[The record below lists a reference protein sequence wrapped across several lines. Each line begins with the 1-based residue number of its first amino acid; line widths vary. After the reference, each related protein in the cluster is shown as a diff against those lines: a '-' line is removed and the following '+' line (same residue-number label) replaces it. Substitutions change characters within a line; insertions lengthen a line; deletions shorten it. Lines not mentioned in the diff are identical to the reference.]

1 MSDKVAARDRA
12 LRLEAQREA
21 ELQRQNER
29 AMEELSSIPFVQS
42 SPIDL
47 GVSESTMPRPAPRG
61 PVKYPQPSRTP
72 VPNSPIAPE
81 GQLGVGPGMPP
92 PEQSGIVDAFL
103 SLFKNGGQL
112 TGGGELNL
120 NPASVW
126 EHGSIFAPGQYEQS
140 VRARND
146 AGIAQADKLIAKMRA
161 NNAAHRTRLEQ
172 IAPPAQVIAT
182 RKMEKR

>member
-1 MSDKVAARDRA
+1 MSDKVAKRDRA

-21 ELQRQNER
+21 ELQRQNEA
-29 AMEELSSIPFVQS
+29 AMEALSSVPFVLS
-42 SPIDL
+42 SDIDL
-47 GVSESTMPRPAPRG
+47 GVSSATMPRPAPRG
-61 PVKYPQPSRTP
+61 PVKMPQPSRTP

-92 PEQSGIVDAFL
+92 PAQSGIVDAFL

-120 NPASVW
+120 NPSSIW
-126 EHGSIFAPGQYEQS
+126 EHGSIFAPGEYEQS

-161 NNAAHRTRLEQ
+161 NNAMHRNKLDQ

-182 RKMEKR
+182 RNMGRR

>member
-1 MSDKVAARDRA
+1 MSKFAADRDRA
-12 LRLEAQREA
+12 LRLEARREA
-21 ELQRQNER
+21 ELQRQNEA
-29 AMEELSSIPFVQS
+29 AMEELSSMPSVQS
-42 SPIDL
+42 SDIDL
-47 GVSESTMPRPAPRG
+47 GVSNVPLPRPAPRG

-72 VPNSPIAPE
+72 VPNTPIAPE

-92 PEQSGIVDAFL
+92 PAQSGIVDAFL

-126 EHGSIFAPGQYEQS
+126 EHGSIFAPGEYERS

-146 AGIAQADKLIAKMRA
+146 AGISQADRLIAKMKA
-161 NNAAHRTRLEQ
+161 NNAAHRSRLDQ

-182 RKMEKR
+182 RNMGKR